1 MHQRR
6 VLLLTA
12 LLGLVIGLSLSPAP
26 PAKAQVRLEVL
37 GSSFYAR
44 EVMSGT
50 ELVIAAVVRN
60 PSQTYVFHVSG
71 RYSLKIGGQEVGTAR
86 AGFALKD
93 VLAPGEAT
101 ILQKTVGHARAL
113 EIDAVDIPF
122 VVTDETTVASHSGFA
137 PPPAILR
144 LDRGTS
150 AHHGDHYL
158 AELRNDSLV
167 DYYATSVEVPA
178 LSTCAVFYRKGQVV
192 GIALDGQVLPEGHV
206 ARGGSM
212 AARFAVPA
220 SAQDHDDVELYFS
233 VRQPPSAS
241 AGKPQAWAIENTVY
255 SVEGAGAAAQVY
267 LTADLRN
274 ASPVDGDPDL
284 AFLLKDA
291 AGRLLGLLHCPIDLL
306 LLPEETIACKEVV
319 PASDLNGPASAVASV
334 SGMAMSHVLVPDM
347 TSGSPTPS
355 PTRSPTPERGMTCTP
370 PACPCGRLEG
380 ICPNIRCIPC
390 TATSPSRRLWL
401 PLLRRGE

>member
-12 LLGLVIGLSLSPAP
+12 LLGLVIGFSLSPAP
-26 PAKAQVRLEVL
+26 PAKAQVRLDVL

-60 PSQTYVFHVSG
+60 PSQSYVFHVSG
-71 RYSLKIGGQEVGTAR
+71 RYSLKIGGQEVGTSR

-93 VLAPGEAT
+93 VLAPGEST

-113 EIDAVDIPF
+113 EIDAVDIPY
-122 VVTDETTVASHSGFA
+122 VVTDETTVTSHAGFA

-144 LDRGTS
+144 LDRGS
-150 AHHGDHYL
+150 SSHWGDHYL

-167 DYYATSVEVPA
+167 DYYATSTEVAA
-178 LSTCAVFYRKGQVV
+178 LSSNAVFYRQGKVV
-192 GIALDGQVLPEGHV
+192 GIALDSLVLPEGHV
-206 ARGGSM
+206 ARGASM
-212 AARFAVPA
+212 AVRYPIPA
-220 SAQDHDDVELYFS
+220 SATNHDDVELYFS

-241 AGKPQAWAIENTVY
+241 SGRPQAWAIENTAF
-255 SVEGAGAAAQVY
+255 SVEGSRAEAQIY

-274 ASPVDGDPDL
+274 ASPVEGDPDL
-284 AFLLKDA
+284 AFFLKDA
-291 AGRLLGLLHCPIDLL
+291 AGRLLGLLHCPMDLL

-319 PASDLNGPASAVASV
+319 PATDLSGPASAVAAV
-334 SGMAMSHVLVPDM
+334 RGMAMSHVLVPDM

-380 ICPNIRCIPC
+380 ICPNIRCVPC
-390 TATSPSRRLWL
+390 TATSPARRLWL